1 MTETL
6 RCHGVEELDHIAEHL
21 LQKYPKGR
29 IFALYGAMG
38 AGKTTF
44 IKSLC
49 RLLKVTD
56 NVASPTFA
64 IVNVYNTIN
73 HQPVYHFDLYRLKKE
88 QELLDIGYE
97 DYFYS
102 GNYCFIEWPELFEQ
116 LIPEEAI
123 KVSISLV
130 QDYNSQ
136 RDFNF

>member
-29 IFALYGAMG
+29 IFAFYGAMG

-49 RLLKVTD
+49 RLLKVAD

-73 HQPVYHFDLYRLKKE
+73 NKPVYHFDLYRLKKE

-116 LIPEEAI
+116 LIPEETI

-130 QDYNSQ
+130 QEYNSQ
-136 RDFNF
+136 RDFTF